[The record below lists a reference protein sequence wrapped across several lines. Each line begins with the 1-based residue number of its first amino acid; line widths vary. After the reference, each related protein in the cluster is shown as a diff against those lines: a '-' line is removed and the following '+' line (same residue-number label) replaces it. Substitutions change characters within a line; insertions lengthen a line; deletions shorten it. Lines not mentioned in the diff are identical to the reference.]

1 MAGQEKK
8 QGLFS
13 GHANSVAFVVESLL
27 LLAALIAAM
36 AVFTQLFAGS
46 LSQANES
53 KREVNAVMV
62 AQNAAERF
70 CADPASAGAA
80 AGSGIASASSNGT
93 KLSTSVVTQDDENF
107 TVTCEVSSSERKAG
121 TMYQAHIIVSDD
133 AGIAYELDTTRY
145 VSEVG

>member
-1 MAGQEKK
+1 MAEQEKR

-13 GHANSVAFVVESLL
+13 EHASSVAFVVESLL

-46 LSQANES
+46 ISQANES
-53 KREVNAVMV
+53 KREVNAVMA

-70 CADPASAGAA
+70 CSDPASSAAGA
-80 AGSGIASASSNGT
+80 SGTVAVSGDEKT
-93 KLSTSVVTQDDENF
+93 STSNVTQDGEDF

>member
-1 MAGQEKK
+1 MARQEKR
-8 QGLFS
+8 QSLFS
-13 GHANSVAFVVESLL
+13 EHANSVAFVVESLL

-62 AQNAAERF
+62 AQNTAERF
-70 CADPASAGAA
+70 CADPASAA
-80 AGSGIASASSNGT
+80 AGASSRGALSGDE
-93 KLSTSVVTQDDENF
+93 KASTSTVTQDGEDF

>member
-1 MAGQEKK
+1 MAGQEKR
-8 QGLFS
+8 QSLFNE
-13 GHANSVAFVVESLL
+13 HANSVAFVVESLL

-62 AQNAAERF
+62 AQNTAERF
-70 CADPASAGAA
+70 CADPASAT
-80 AGSGIASASSNGT
+80 AGASSRGAVSGDE
-93 KLSTSVVTQDDENF
+93 KASTSTVTQDGEDF